1 MNDILNKIL
10 SDKTPEEFAAE
21 VAIVRKKIG
30 PDNKYDISVEEAIGI
45 IFEPISAVSIFEPI
59 AVKGYKKAKIESSLK
74 ISKNKPHFN
83 DEVEAKSFCLAA

>member
-30 PDNKYDISVEEAIGI
+30 PDNKYDISAEEAIGI
-45 IFEPISAVSIFEPI
+45 PSD
-59 AVKGYKKAKIESSLK
+59 KKTSTEL
-74 ISKNKPHFN
+74 NK
-83 DEVEAKSFCLAA
+83 A

>member
-30 PDNKYDISVEEAIGI
+30 SDNKYDISAEEVIDI
-45 IFEPISAVSIFEPI
+45 KVNNEEH
-59 AVKGYKKAKIESSLK
+59 K
-74 ISKNKPHFN
+74 
-83 DEVEAKSFCLAA
+83 